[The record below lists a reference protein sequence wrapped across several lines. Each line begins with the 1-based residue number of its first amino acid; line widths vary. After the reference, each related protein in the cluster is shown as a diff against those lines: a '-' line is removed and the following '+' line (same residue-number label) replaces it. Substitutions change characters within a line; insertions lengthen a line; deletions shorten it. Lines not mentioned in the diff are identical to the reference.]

1 LRDIPDSVSLLQ
13 TTKVFRHG
21 KTSKEKMGMGDDR
34 NGWKLKTQ
42 FGRPLRV
49 LRPPA
54 FEDSPSLRQPPP
66 LDFAKIA
73 PELLIK
79 TS

>member
-1 LRDIPDSVSLLQ
+1 
-13 TTKVFRHG
+13 
-21 KTSKEKMGMGDDR
+21 MGMGDDR